1 MKYLK
6 IKYFCKNLKF
16 KLKMKKIVFLIALSF
31 SILSCSNVAKG
42 EFLISGDAKG
52 IPNGKMVTLKMKNDL
67 GMVVNMDSAKVKDG
81 KFELKGKVKEPAML
95 ALFVQGLRQPIPFI
109 LETGEIEVTVD
120 KDSIWKSKI
129 GGTYNNDE
137 FQKFNDKLNGYQK
150 RLVDFQNKNMQKGM
164 EFQKSNNK
172 VGLEGLNKEYGA
184 IQKEMDDFMFKFPEE
199 NKETFISLILL
210 QSRFESPK
218 FNLEEVKKIFNS
230 YDDDLKST
238 KIGKSIQE
246 KLSIIEKNNKIKPEA
261 ALIGKIAPDFSAKNP
276 QGQLVS
282 LKESLGKVTIIDFW
296 ASWCG
301 PCRAENP
308 NVVALYNELHSKG
321 LNIVGVSL
329 DDDLSKW
336 NEAIAKDKIT
346 WTQVSNL
353 KKWKDP
359 IATLYGIDQIPTTFI
374 LDSNGIII
382 ERDLRGEE
390 LKTRIKQLL
399 GVK

>member
-1 MKYLK
+1 
-6 IKYFCKNLKF
+6 
-16 KLKMKKIVFLIALSF
+16 MKKIVFLIALSF
-31 SILSCSNVAKG
+31 LIFSCSKVAKG
-42 EFLISGDAKG
+42 EFLISGEAKG
-52 IPNGKMVTLKMKNDL
+52 IPNGKMVFLKMKNDN
-67 GMVVNMDSAKVKDG
+67 GIVINMDSAKVNDG
-81 KFELKGKVKEPAML
+81 KFEIKGKVKEPAIL

-137 FQKFNDKLNGYQK
+137 FQNFNTKLNGFQK

-164 EFQKSNNK
+164 EYQQSNNK
-172 VGLEGLNKEYGA
+172 AGLESLNKQYSS
-184 IQKEMDDFMFKFPEE
+184 IKKEMDDFMFNFPEE
-199 NKETFISLILL
+199 NKEAYISLVLL

-218 FNLEEVKKIFNS
+218 FNLDEVKKIYNS
-230 YDDDLKST
+230 YSDDLKAT

-246 KLSIIEKNNKIKPEA
+246 KLNIIEKNSKIKPET
-261 ALIGKIAPDFSAKNP
+261 ALIGKMAPDFSAKNP

-282 LKESLGKVTIIDFW
+282 LKQSLGKVTIIDFW

-321 LNIVGVSL
+321 LNIIGVSL
-329 DDDLSKW
+329 DEDANKW

-359 IATLYGIDQIPTTFI
+359 IAISYGIEQIPTTFI
-374 LDSNGIII
+374 LDSNGIIL
-382 ERDLRGEE
+382 EKDLRGEE
-390 LKTRIKQLL
+390 LKTKVKELL